1 MPYCSSCGKEIPQG
15 SGALCSDCTA
25 ALANGSIPSKEEITN
40 RMNRSGKPIPADAP
54 AGLDRSAFRKK
65 YSVGAR
71 SCTAAA
77 IMGYFSAGVT
87 LILMF
92 FNFMGVGAYL
102 LIDIALIL
110 IPCLL
115 VHILNSRIAA
125 IVLLVYGLYN
135 ILFFLFTQGTFSGYL
150 IVIAGVL
157 AVTGAFTSAKEW
169 REYQARTEFTAA

>member
-1 MPYCSSCGKEIPQG
+1 MPYCTSCGKETPQG
-15 SGALCSDCTA
+15 SSAFCSNCGAP
-25 ALANGSIPSKEEITN
+25 LADGAVPSKTEITN

-54 AGLDRSAFRKK
+54 AGLYRSEFRKK

-77 IMGYFSAGVT
+77 IIGYFSACIT
-87 LILMF
+87 LILALTGYM
-92 FNFMGVGAYL
+92 NVGAL
-102 LIDIALIL
+102 VLIDVAMIL
-110 IPCLL
+110 IPSLL

-125 IVLLVYGLYN
+125 IIFLAYGIYN
-135 ILFFLFTQGTFSGYL
+135 ILIILITEGTLSGYL

-169 REYQARTEFTAA
+169 REYQARTAPAAM